1 MGYCAK
7 VISKTQQK
15 HKKKQKQK
23 QKILVSA
30 SHLLVTI
37 NCSSNF
43 AIYCAKVISK
53 TQTKTQKKQK
63 QKQKNPCVCLSP
75 SRHHK
80 LLKQLC
86 NLLCKGDIKNTKTKT
101 KTKTSLCLPL
111 TFSSP

>member
-1 MGYCAK
+1 MGSPSRHHKLLKQLCNLLCK
-7 VISKTQQK
+7 GDIKNTNKNTKKTRTK
-15 HKKKQKQK
+15 TK
-23 QKILVSA
+23 KILVSA

-86 NLLCKGDIKNTKTKT
+86 NLLCKGDI
-101 KTKTSLCLPL
+101 
-111 TFSSP
+111 

>member
-1 MGYCAK
+1 MVCSSNFAIYCAK
-7 VISKTQQK
+7 VISKTQTKTQK
-15 HKKKQKQK
+15 
-23 QKILVSA
+23 KILVSA

-53 TQTKTQKKQK
+53 TQKKT
-63 QKQKNPCVCLSP
+63 KNPCVCLSP

-86 NLLCKGDIKNTKTKT
+86 DLLCKGDIKNTKKTKT
-101 KTKTSLCLPL
+101 KTKKSLCLPL

>member
-1 MGYCAK
+1 MGDIK
-7 VISKTQQK
+7 NTKKTQK
-15 HKKKQKQK
+15 NKNKNK
-23 QKILVSA
+23 KILVSA

-43 AIYCAKVISK
+43 AIFCAKVISK
-53 TQTKTQKKQK
+53 TQKKTQKQK

-86 NLLCKGDIKNTKTKT
+86 DLLCKGDIKNTKKNTKT
-101 KTKTSLCLPL
+101 KTKTKSLC
-111 TFSSP
+111 